1 MSDVITEYKK
11 WKQQG
16 EDLQVQAKQAMEARY
31 HELLAEA
38 VQIAKEYRA
47 DFGEPLKPPSPITS
61 FRYKGSAKS
70 KAKKAAVE
78 RPTAKNPR
86 EVPQPA
92 PSAAK
97 NLRQVPQPTP
107 SAAKPNAEIVGLQ
120 KRLAAEKKK
129 LDNAKA
135 SGKPTKAV
143 EDRIYEIEDE
153 LRLAGQT

>member
-16 EDLQVQAKQAMEARY
+16 EDLRVQAKQAMEARY

-38 VQIAKEYRA
+38 VQIAKEHLA
-47 DFGEPLKPPSPITS
+47 DFGEPLKPPSPITA

-70 KAKKAAVE
+70 KAKKAVVE
-78 RPTAKNPR
+78 KPTAKNLR
-86 EVPQPA
+86 EVPQP
-92 PSAAK
+92 
-97 NLRQVPQPTP
+97 VP

-120 KRLAAEKKK
+120 KRLATEKKK

>member
-78 RPTAKNPR
+78 RPTAKNLR

-92 PSAAK
+92 
-97 NLRQVPQPTP
+97 P

-129 LDNAKA
+129 LDKAKG

>member
-16 EDLQVQAKQAMEARY
+16 EDLRVQAKQAMETRY

-38 VQIAKEYRA
+38 VQIAKEYLA
-47 DFGEPLKPPSPITS
+47 DFGEPLKPPSPITA

-78 RPTAKNPR
+78 RPTAKNLR

-92 PSAAK
+92 
-97 NLRQVPQPTP
+97 P

-120 KRLAAEKKK
+120 KRLATEKKK
-129 LDNAKA
+129 LDKAKA

>member
-78 RPTAKNPR
+78 RSTEKNLR

-92 PSAAK
+92 P
-97 NLRQVPQPTP
+97 L
-107 SAAKPNAEIVGLQ
+107 AAKPNAEIVGLQ
-120 KRLAAEKKK
+120 KRLATEKKK
-129 LDNAKA
+129 LDKAKL

>member
-70 KAKKAAVE
+70 KAKKAAAE
-78 RPTAKNPR
+78 RSTARNLR

-92 PSAAK
+92 PA
-97 NLRQVPQPTP
+97 
-107 SAAKPNAEIVGLQ
+107 AAKPNAEIVGLQ
-120 KRLAAEKKK
+120 KRLATEKKK

-153 LRLAGQT
+153 LRLAGQA

>member
-16 EDLQVQAKQAMEARY
+16 EDLRMHAKQAMETRY
-31 HELLAEA
+31 QELLAEA
-38 VQIAKEYRA
+38 VQIAKEYLA
-47 DFGEPLKPPSPITS
+47 DFGEPLKPTSPITA

-70 KAKKAAVE
+70 KAKKAAAE
-78 RPTAKNPR
+78 RSTARNLR

-92 PSAAK
+92 PA
-97 NLRQVPQPTP
+97 
-107 SAAKPNAEIVGLQ
+107 AAKPNAEIVGLQ
-120 KRLAAEKKK
+120 KRLATEKKK
-129 LDNAKA
+129 LDKAKA

-153 LRLAGQT
+153 LRLAGQA

>member
-1 MSDVITEYKK
+1 
-11 WKQQG
+11 
-16 EDLQVQAKQAMEARY
+16 VQAKQAMETRY
-31 HELLAEA
+31 QELLVEA
-38 VQIAKEYRA
+38 VQIAKEYQA
-47 DFGEPLKPPSPITS
+47 DFGEPLKPPSPITA
-61 FRYKGSAKS
+61 FRYKASAKS

-78 RPTAKNPR
+78 RSTAKNLR

-92 PSAAK
+92 
-97 NLRQVPQPTP
+97 P

-120 KRLAAEKKK
+120 KRLATETKK
-129 LDNAKA
+129 LDKAKA

>member
-16 EDLQVQAKQAMEARY
+16 EDLRVQAKQAMETRY

-38 VQIAKEYRA
+38 VQIAKEYLA
-47 DFGEPLKPPSPITS
+47 DFGEPLKPPSPITA

-78 RPTAKNPR
+78 RSTANSLR

-97 NLRQVPQPTP
+97 PN
-107 SAAKPNAEIVGLQ
+107 NAEIVGLQ
-120 KRLAAEKKK
+120 KRLATEKKK
-129 LDNAKA
+129 LDKAKA

-153 LRLAGQT
+153 LRLASPAHTPKKVLNI

>member
-16 EDLQVQAKQAMEARY
+16 EDLRVQAKQAMETRY

-38 VQIAKEYRA
+38 VQIAEEYRA
-47 DFGEPLKPPSPITS
+47 DFGEPLKPPSPITA
-61 FRYKGSAKS
+61 FRYKASAKS
-70 KAKKAAVE
+70 KAKKTAVK
-78 RPTAKNPR
+78 RSTAKNLR

-92 PSAAK
+92 
-97 NLRQVPQPTP
+97 P

-120 KRLAAEKKK
+120 KRLATAKKK
-129 LDNAKA
+129 LDEAKA
-135 SGKPTKAV
+135 AGKPTKAV

-153 LRLAGQT
+153 LRLAGQSI

>member
-16 EDLQVQAKQAMEARY
+16 EDLRVQAKQAMENRY
-31 HELLAEA
+31 HELLTEA
-38 VQIAKEYRA
+38 VQIAKEYSA
-47 DFGEPLKPPSPITS
+47 DFGEALKPPSPITA

-70 KAKKAAVE
+70 KAKKSAVE
-78 RPTAKNPR
+78 RPTAKNLR

-92 PSAAK
+92 PS
-97 NLRQVPQPTP
+97 V
-107 SAAKPNAEIVGLQ
+107 AKPNAEIVGLQ
-120 KRLAAEKKK
+120 KRLATEKKK
-129 LDNAKA
+129 LDKAKA

-153 LRLAGQT
+153 LRLAGRA

>member
-1 MSDVITEYKK
+1 MSDVSTEYKK

-16 EDLQVQAKQAMEARY
+16 EDLRVHAKQAMEARY

-47 DFGEPLKPPSPITS
+47 DFGEPLKPPSPVTS

-78 RPTAKNPR
+78 RPTAKNLR

-92 PSAAK
+92 
-97 NLRQVPQPTP
+97 P

-153 LRLAGQT
+153 LRLAGQA

>member
-78 RPTAKNPR
+78 RPTAKNLR

-92 PSAAK
+92 
-97 NLRQVPQPTP
+97 P

-120 KRLAAEKKK
+120 KRLATEKKK
-129 LDNAKA
+129 LDKAKA

>member
-16 EDLQVQAKQAMEARY
+16 EDLRVQAKQAMETRY

-38 VQIAKEYRA
+38 VQIAKEYLA
-47 DFGEPLKPPSPITS
+47 DFGEPLKPPSPVTA

-70 KAKKAAVE
+70 KPKKAAVE
-78 RPTAKNPR
+78 PPTAKNHR
-86 EVPQPA
+86 EVPPPA
-92 PSAAK
+92 LP
-97 NLRQVPQPTP
+97 
-107 SAAKPNAEIVGLQ
+107 AAKPNAEIVGLQ
-120 KRLAAEKKK
+120 KRLATEKKK
-129 LDNAKA
+129 LDKAKA

>member
-1 MSDVITEYKK
+1 MSDAITEYQK

-16 EDLQVQAKQAMEARY
+16 EDLRMHAKQAMETRY
-31 HELLAEA
+31 QELLAEA
-38 VQIAKEYRA
+38 VQIAKEYLA
-47 DFGEPLKPPSPITS
+47 DFGEPLKPTSPITA

-70 KAKKAAVE
+70 KPKKAAVE
-78 RPTAKNPR
+78 RPTAKNLR

-92 PSAAK
+92 
-97 NLRQVPQPTP
+97 P

-120 KRLAAEKKK
+120 KRLATEKKK
-129 LDNAKA
+129 LNKAKA

-153 LRLAGQT
+153 LRLAGQA

>member
-16 EDLQVQAKQAMEARY
+16 EDLRVQAKQAMETRY

-38 VQIAKEYRA
+38 VQIAKEYQA
-47 DFGEPLKPPSPITS
+47 DFGEPLKPPSPITA

-70 KAKKAAVE
+70 KAKKGAVE
-78 RPTAKNPR
+78 RPTAKNLR
-86 EVPQPA
+86 DVPPPA
-92 PSAAK
+92 LP
-97 NLRQVPQPTP
+97 
-107 SAAKPNAEIVGLQ
+107 AAKPNAEIVGLQ
-120 KRLAAEKKK
+120 KRLATEKKK
-129 LDNAKA
+129 LDKAKA

>member
-1 MSDVITEYKK
+1 MSEVLTEYKK

-16 EDLQVQAKQAMEARY
+16 EDLRVQAKQAMETRY

-38 VQIAKEYRA
+38 VQIAKEYLA
-47 DFGEPLKPPSPITS
+47 DFGEPLKPPSPITA

-70 KAKKAAVE
+70 KPKKAAVE
-78 RPTAKNPR
+78 RSAAKNLR

-92 PSAAK
+92 
-97 NLRQVPQPTP
+97 R

-120 KRLAAEKKK
+120 KRLATEKKK
-129 LDNAKA
+129 LDKAKA

>member
-16 EDLQVQAKQAMEARY
+16 EDLRVQAKQAMETRY

-38 VQIAKEYRA
+38 VQIAKEYLA
-47 DFGEPLKPPSPITS
+47 DFGEPLKPPSPITA
-61 FRYKGSAKS
+61 FRYKGSTKS
-70 KAKKAAVE
+70 KPKKAAVE
-78 RPTAKNPR
+78 RPTAKNLR

-92 PSAAK
+92 
-97 NLRQVPQPTP
+97 P

-120 KRLAAEKKK
+120 KRLATEKKK
-129 LDNAKA
+129 LDKAKA

-153 LRLAGQT
+153 LRLAGQTF

>member
-16 EDLQVQAKQAMEARY
+16 EDLRVQAKQAMETRY

-38 VQIAKEYRA
+38 VQIAKEYLA
-47 DFGEPLKPPSPITS
+47 DFGEALKPPSPITS
-61 FRYKGSAKS
+61 FRYKGPAKS

-78 RPTAKNPR
+78 RPTAKNLR

-92 PSAAK
+92 
-97 NLRQVPQPTP
+97 P

-120 KRLAAEKKK
+120 KRLATEKKK
-129 LDNAKA
+129 LDKAKA

>member
-16 EDLQVQAKQAMEARY
+16 EDLRVQAKQAMETRY

-38 VQIAKEYRA
+38 VQIAKEYLA
-47 DFGEPLKPPSPITS
+47 DFGEPLKPPSPITA
-61 FRYKGSAKS
+61 FRYRGSAKS

-78 RPTAKNPR
+78 RSTAKNLR

-92 PSAAK
+92 PSA
-97 NLRQVPQPTP
+97 V
-107 SAAKPNAEIVGLQ
+107 KPNAEIVGLQ
-120 KRLAAEKKK
+120 KRLATEKNK
-129 LDNAKA
+129 LDKARA

>member
-1 MSDVITEYKK
+1 MSEVLTEYKK

-16 EDLQVQAKQAMEARY
+16 EDLRVQAKQAMETRY

-38 VQIAKEYRA
+38 VQIAKEYLA
-47 DFGEPLKPPSPITS
+47 DFGEPLKPPSPITV

-78 RPTAKNPR
+78 RSTAKNLR

-92 PSAAK
+92 AS
-97 NLRQVPQPTP
+97 V
-107 SAAKPNAEIVGLQ
+107 AKPNAEIVGLQ
-120 KRLAAEKKK
+120 KRLATEKKK
-129 LDNAKA
+129 LDKAKA

>member
-16 EDLQVQAKQAMEARY
+16 EDLRMHAKQAMETRY
-31 HELLAEA
+31 QELLAEA
-38 VQIAKEYRA
+38 VQIAKEYLA
-47 DFGEPLKPPSPITS
+47 DFGEPLKPTSPITA

-70 KAKKAAVE
+70 KAKKAAAE
-78 RPTAKNPR
+78 RSTARNLR

-92 PSAAK
+92 PA
-97 NLRQVPQPTP
+97 
-107 SAAKPNAEIVGLQ
+107 AAKPNAEIVGLH
-120 KRLAAEKKK
+120 KRLATEKKK
-129 LDNAKA
+129 LNKAKA

-153 LRLAGQT
+153 LRLAGQA

>member
-16 EDLQVQAKQAMEARY
+16 EDLRVQAKQAMETRY

-38 VQIAKEYRA
+38 VQIAKEYLA
-47 DFGEPLKPPSPITS
+47 DFGEPLKPPSPITA

-78 RPTAKNPR
+78 RSTAKNLR

-92 PSAAK
+92 P
-97 NLRQVPQPTP
+97 TG
-107 SAAKPNAEIVGLQ
+107 KPNAEIVGLQ
-120 KRLAAEKKK
+120 KRLATEKKK
-129 LDNAKA
+129 LDKAKA

>member
-16 EDLQVQAKQAMEARY
+16 EDLRVQAKQAMEARY

-38 VQIAKEYRA
+38 VQIAKDYRA
-47 DFGEPLKPPSPITS
+47 DFGEPLKPPSPITA

-70 KAKKAAVE
+70 KPKKAAVE
-78 RPTAKNPR
+78 RSTEKNLR

-92 PSAAK
+92 
-97 NLRQVPQPTP
+97 P

-120 KRLAAEKKK
+120 KQLATAKKK
-129 LDNAKA
+129 LDKAKL

-143 EDRIYEIEDE
+143 EDKIYEIEDE